1 MTKELS
7 GILVPVTTPFD
18 RTSGDI
24 DYGAVRSNTK
34 FFLDNGAAGLLA
46 AGSTGEAPLLTDA
59 ESSALVR
66 ELRTMVPVDRW
77 LIVGAGRES
86 TAATV
91 SACRAAWDAGADA
104 VLIRAPSYF
113 ASAMTEK
120 TLLDHFKRV
129 ADESPLPV
137 LLYNMPKYTHVN
149 FAPSLIASLA
159 DHENIIGAKDSS
171 GDLDTFKSYR
181 DAAPDWSLLVGSG
194 TTLLRGL
201 QLGAVG
207 GIVAVGNFA
216 LEIAV
221 GVFDKFNAG
230 DLDASRIQ
238 QTSLATLHREIVA
251 RYGPAGVKIAMDVA
265 GLAGGPVR
273 APLGNLSGKTIDP
286 IRQLLTESMH
296 G

>member
-1 MTKELS
+1 MKDLS
-7 GILVPVTTPFD
+7 GVFVPITTPFD
-18 RTSGDI
+18 RQNEQV

-34 FFLDNGAAGLLA
+34 FLLDQGAAGLLV
-46 AGSTGEAPLLTDA
+46 AGSTGEAPLLLDA
-59 ESSALVR
+59 EVKSLEG
-66 ELRTMVPVDRW
+66 ELRTIVPEDKW

-91 SACRAAWDAGADA
+91 SACRAAWESGADA

-113 ASAMTEK
+113 ASALTER
-120 TLLDHFKRV
+120 TLLDHFKRI

-159 DHENIIGAKDSS
+159 DHKNIIGAKDSS
-171 GDLDTFKSYR
+171 GDLDNLKSYR
-181 DAAPDWSLLVGSG
+181 DAAPNWSILVGSG
-194 TTLLRGL
+194 AAFLRGL
-201 QLGAVG
+201 ELGALG
-207 GIVAVGNFA
+207 GILAVGNFA
-216 LEIAV
+216 LELTV
-221 GVFDKFNAG
+221 GVFDNFKTG
-230 DLDASRIQ
+230 DLTAAKIK
-238 QTSLATLHREIVA
+238 QTSLTNLHQEIVA
-251 RYGPAGVKIAMDVA
+251 KYGPAGVKIAMDIV

-286 IRQLLTESMH
+286 IRQLLTEAMH